1 MVRVMKLKRDQNTSP
16 LAWLSLRYNQLSLGQ
31 RRTVIGYIFIAPF
44 ILGFILWFLLPAL
57 VAANLTFQR
66 WNLLSPPAYIGFDNI
81 EHLFNDPLLVQS
93 LRSTFI
99 YTIFS
104 VPFGL
109 LFAFFL
115 ALLINTRVRG
125 IAIFRTIHF
134 LPSIVPAVANAI
146 LWAWLLNTE
155 FGLINWV
162 LRQFGIA
169 KVAWLQEPGWA
180 MVSFIVISSWG
191 VGGSMIIFLA
201 GLQGIPDIYYE
212 AAEIDGAGRWA
223 KMRNITLPIMSPI
236 IFFNLVI
243 GFINSFQAFVT
254 AYLITRGG
262 PQNATNFLVLY
273 IYRTAFQSQNMGYAA
288 ALSWLMFIILMILS
302 FIVFRYIGSR
312 VYYENQAD

>member
-1 MVRVMKLKRDQNTSP
+1 MVRVMTSKLKRNSSP
-16 LAWLSLRYNQLSLGQ
+16 LTWLSMRYNRLTLGQ
-31 RRTVIGYIFIAPF
+31 RRTIIGYIFIAPF
-44 ILGFILWFLLPAL
+44 ILGFLLWFLLPAL

-66 WNLLSPPAYIGFDNI
+66 WNLLSPPTYIGTANI
-81 EHLFNDPLLVQS
+81 ERLFNDPLLVQS
-93 LRSTFI
+93 LKSTFI

-104 VPFGL
+104 VPMGL
-109 LFAFFL
+109 FFAFFL

-125 IAIFRTIHF
+125 IAIFRTIYF

-155 FGLINWV
+155 FGLVNWV
-162 LRQFGIA
+162 LRQFGMA
-169 KVAWLQEPGWA
+169 KIPWLQEPGWA

-288 ALSWLMFIILMILS
+288 ALSWLMFIILMVLS